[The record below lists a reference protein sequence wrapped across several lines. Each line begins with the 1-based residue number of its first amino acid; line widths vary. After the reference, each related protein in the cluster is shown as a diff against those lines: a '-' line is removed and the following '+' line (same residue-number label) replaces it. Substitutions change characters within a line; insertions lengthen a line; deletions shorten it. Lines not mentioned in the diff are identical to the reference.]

1 MARIA
6 KRSVISHSHKGM
18 KLLCLCFL
26 VKNRQFNRLCD
37 DVLFVFSGT
46 CTPYVTDFLK
56 EEKKDASLCK
66 VTRSTNGMYEVNL
79 ITTGA
84 PDIHIPPEPDQPGR
98 KKVTK
103 ADKKRKKGVNE
114 SPTKK
119 QPKHKK
125 RIMHCGIC
133 GQPDHNSRFHTK
145 NKVCFTPTQVDSQRW
160 IH

>member
-1 MARIA
+1 MPFVPMLESIRRLAMARIA
-6 KRSVISHSHKGM
+6 KRSVISHSHK
-18 KLLCLCFL
+18 
-26 VKNRQFNRLCD
+26 
-37 DVLFVFSGT
+37 GT

-145 NKVCFTPTQVDSQRW
+145 NKVCFTPTQVASQRW